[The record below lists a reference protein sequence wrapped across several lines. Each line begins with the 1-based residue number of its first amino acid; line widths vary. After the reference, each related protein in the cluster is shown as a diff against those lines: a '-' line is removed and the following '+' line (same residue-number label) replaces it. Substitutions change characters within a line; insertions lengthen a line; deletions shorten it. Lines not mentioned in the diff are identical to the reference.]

1 MCLFLSIDLLFH
13 PFKLIAQPADY
24 DAFRGEGFSVNI
36 VNQGDSY
43 KNLLWTPSEALSCS
57 NCLSPVVTTN
67 INREYKIT
75 GSNKFFCTDSTFVHI
90 KTYYRSHLA
99 LPNVFTPNR
108 DGVNDYFYVISGKEV
123 ATVKEFQIF
132 NRWGERVFNNKN
144 TKPNEYLGGWD
155 GFYKGRVADN
165 GTYVYYIVITLL
177 NGTTEE
183 VKGNITLFR

>member
-1 MCLFLSIDLLFH
+1 M
-13 PFKLIAQPADY
+13 
-24 DAFRGEGFSVNI
+24 
-36 VNQGDSY
+36 
-43 KNLLWTPSEALSCS
+43 
-57 NCLSPVVTTN
+57 
-67 INREYKIT
+67 
-75 GSNKFFCTDSTFVHI
+75 
-90 KTYYRSHLA
+90 
-99 LPNVFTPNR
+99 PNVFTPNR
-108 DGVNDYFYVISGKEV
+108 DGVNDYFYVIAGKEV

-165 GTYVYYIVITLL
+165 GTYVYYIIITLL